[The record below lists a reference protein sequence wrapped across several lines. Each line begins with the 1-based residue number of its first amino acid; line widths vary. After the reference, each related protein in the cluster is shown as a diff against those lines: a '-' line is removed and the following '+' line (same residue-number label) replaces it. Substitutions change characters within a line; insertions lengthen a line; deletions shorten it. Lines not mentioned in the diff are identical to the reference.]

1 MYPLETLENYGSLMF
16 SGGIEKN
23 QWIEMDLQSN
33 GLIVKAVDYH
43 SGGANFK
50 TTG

>member
-1 MYPLETLENYGSLMF
+1 MF

-23 QWIEMDLQSN
+23 QWIEMDIQSY